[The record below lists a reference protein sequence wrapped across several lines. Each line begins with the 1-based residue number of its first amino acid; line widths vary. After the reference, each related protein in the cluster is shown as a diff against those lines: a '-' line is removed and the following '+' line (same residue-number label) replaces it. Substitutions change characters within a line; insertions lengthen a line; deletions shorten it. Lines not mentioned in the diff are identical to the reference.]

1 MLKKMSIKKI
11 LVSSTAIILLL
22 IIYLIPDNK
31 KDIDLKNSS
40 IEYNYNNVVG
50 TIYLVDSNDYVAR
63 TTIPT
68 CKCDDVALAKD
79 LVEGLIIGGAKNNI
93 IPNGFRS
100 ILPPDVVVKNI
111 NLKDKVLTIDFSK
124 ELLEINKN
132 DEEKAIESLVYTL
145 TSINGI
151 DKIIIKVEGEV
162 LNKLPNSKNN
172 LPTVLDKSYGIN
184 KTYELSNLNNILSY
198 TTYYT
203 SSYNNN
209 KYYVPVT
216 KYVNSKDSDIVKV
229 IIKELGSS
237 PIYETNLMSYLNT
250 NATLNNYELAGSNL
264 ILNFNEQ
271 LLNDIDKK
279 NILEEVIYTISLSMD
294 NIYDNLETVSFQV
307 NNEEISTVNIKDI
320 K

>member
-68 CKCDDVALAKD
+68 CKCNDVALAKD

-100 ILPPDVVVKNI
+100 ILPPDVVVKDI
-111 NLKDKVLTIDFSK
+111 NLKDKILTIDFSK

-151 DKIIIKVEGEV
+151 DKIIIKVEGEI

>member
-100 ILPPDVVVKNI
+100 ILPPDVVVKDI
-111 NLKDKVLTIDFSK
+111 
-124 ELLEINKN
+124 
-132 DEEKAIESLVYTL
+132 
-145 TSINGI
+145 
-151 DKIIIKVEGEV
+151 
-162 LNKLPNSKNN
+162 
-172 LPTVLDKSYGIN
+172 
-184 KTYELSNLNNILSY
+184 NLNNILSY

>member
-100 ILPPDVVVKNI
+100 ILPPDVVVKDI
-111 NLKDKVLTIDFSK
+111 NLKDKILTIDFSK

-172 LPTVLDKSYGIN
+172 LPTGLDKSYGIN

-216 KYVNSKDSDIVKV
+216 KYVNSKESDIVKV

>member
-100 ILPPDVVVKNI
+100 ILPPDVVVKDI

-294 NIYDNLETVSFQV
+294 NIYNNLETVSFQV

>member
-100 ILPPDVVVKNI
+100 ILPPDVVVKDI
-111 NLKDKVLTIDFSK
+111 NLKDKILTIDFSK

-216 KYVNSKDSDIVKV
+216 KYVNSKESDIVKV

-307 NNEEISTVNIKDI
+307 NNEEISTINIKDI

>member
-100 ILPPDVVVKNI
+100 ILPPDVVVKDI

-216 KYVNSKDSDIVKV
+216 KYVNSKESDIVKV

>member
-79 LVEGLIIGGAKNNI
+79 LVEGLIIGGVKNNI

-100 ILPPDVVVKNI
+100 ILPPDVVVKDI
-111 NLKDKVLTIDFSK
+111 NLKDKILTIDFSK

-216 KYVNSKDSDIVKV
+216 KYVNSKESDIVKV

-307 NNEEISTVNIKDI
+307 NNEEISTINIKDI

>member
-79 LVEGLIIGGAKNNI
+79 LVEGLIIGGTKNNI

-100 ILPPDVVVKNI
+100 ILPPDVVVKDI
-111 NLKDKVLTIDFSK
+111 NLKDKILTIDFSK

-250 NATLNNYELAGSNL
+250 NVTLNNYELAGSNL

>member
-100 ILPPDVVVKNI
+100 ILPPDVVVKDI

>member
-79 LVEGLIIGGAKNNI
+79 LVEGLIIGGTKNNI

-100 ILPPDVVVKNI
+100 ILPPDVVVKDI
-111 NLKDKVLTIDFSK
+111 NLKDKILTIDFSK

>member
-100 ILPPDVVVKNI
+100 ILPPDVVVKDI
-111 NLKDKVLTIDFSK
+111 NLKDKILTIDFSK

-132 DEEKAIESLVYTL
+132 DEEKAIESIVYTL

-216 KYVNSKDSDIVKV
+216 KYVNSKESDIVKV

>member
-100 ILPPDVVVKNI
+100 ILPPDVVVKDI
-111 NLKDKVLTIDFSK
+111 NLKDKILTIDFSK

-162 LNKLPNSKNN
+162 LNNLPNSKNN

>member
-100 ILPPDVVVKNI
+100 ILPPDVVVKDI
-111 NLKDKVLTIDFSK
+111 NLKDKILTIDFSK

-151 DKIIIKVEGEV
+151 DKIIIKVEGEI

-216 KYVNSKDSDIVKV
+216 KYVNSKESDIVKV

>member
-100 ILPPDVVVKNI
+100 ILPPDVVVKDI
-111 NLKDKVLTIDFSK
+111 NLKDKILTIDFSK

-151 DKIIIKVEGEV
+151 DKIIIKVEGEI

>member
-100 ILPPDVVVKNI
+100 ILPPDVVVKDI

-172 LPTVLDKSYGIN
+172 LPTALDKSYGIN

>member
-1 MLKKMSIKKI
+1 MSKSCLTFDNLIKELQKE
-11 LVSSTAIILLL
+11 A
-22 IIYLIPDNK
+22 
-31 KDIDLKNSS
+31 
-40 IEYNYNNVVG
+40 
-50 TIYLVDSNDYVAR
+50 
-63 TTIPT
+63 
-68 CKCDDVALAKD
+68 
-79 LVEGLIIGGAKNNI
+79 
-93 IPNGFRS
+93 NGFS
-100 ILPPDVVVKNI
+100 
-111 NLKDKVLTIDFSK
+111 
-124 ELLEINKN
+124 
-132 DEEKAIESLVYTL
+132 
-145 TSINGI
+145 
-151 DKIIIKVEGEV
+151 
-162 LNKLPNSKNN
+162 
-172 LPTVLDKSYGIN
+172 IN

>member
-68 CKCDDVALAKD
+68 CKCDDVVLAKD

-100 ILPPDVVVKNI
+100 ILPPDVVVKDI
-111 NLKDKVLTIDFSK
+111 NLKDKILTIDFSK

-216 KYVNSKDSDIVKV
+216 KYVNSKESDIVKV

>member
-100 ILPPDVVVKNI
+100 ILPPDVVVKDI
-111 NLKDKVLTIDFSK
+111 NLKDKILTIDFSK

-216 KYVNSKDSDIVKV
+216 KYVNSKESDIVKV

>member
-79 LVEGLIIGGAKNNI
+79 LVEGLIIGGVKNNI

-100 ILPPDVVVKNI
+100 ILPPDVVVKDI
-111 NLKDKVLTIDFSK
+111 NLKDKILTIDFSK

>member
-100 ILPPDVVVKNI
+100 ILPPDVVVKDI

-229 IIKELGSS
+229 IIKEVGSS

>member
-100 ILPPDVVVKNI
+100 ILPPDVVVKDI

-216 KYVNSKDSDIVKV
+216 KYVNSKESDIVKV

-264 ILNFNEQ
+264 ILNFNVQ

>member
-100 ILPPDVVVKNI
+100 ILPPDVVVKDI

-216 KYVNSKDSDIVKV
+216 KYVNSKESDIVKV

-279 NILEEVIYTISLSMD
+279 NIL
-294 NIYDNLETVSFQV
+294 
-307 NNEEISTVNIKDI
+307 
-320 K
+320 

>member
-100 ILPPDVVVKNI
+100 ILPPDVVVKDI

-294 NIYDNLETVSFQV
+294 NICDNLETVSFQV

>member
-100 ILPPDVVVKNI
+100 ILPPDVVVKDI
-111 NLKDKVLTIDFSK
+111 NLKDKILTIDFSK

-184 KTYELSNLNNILSY
+184 ETYELSNLNNILSY

-216 KYVNSKDSDIVKV
+216 KYVNSKESDIVKV

-307 NNEEISTVNIKDI
+307 NNEEISTINIKDI